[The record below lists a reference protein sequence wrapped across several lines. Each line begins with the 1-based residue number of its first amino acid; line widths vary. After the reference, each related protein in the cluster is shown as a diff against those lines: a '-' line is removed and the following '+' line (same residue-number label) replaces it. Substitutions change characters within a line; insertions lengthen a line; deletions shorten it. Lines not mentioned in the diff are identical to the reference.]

1 MELEVVHRNDGIS
14 HVVLRGSLDVTGL
27 RQVDVQFH
35 TETAGHDQPAIVDVS
50 GLDYINS
57 LGIGMLFGCA
67 RSLARRGHRMVVLN
81 ATGIVEDVMRTVGVP
96 QVAPFATSLE
106 EAERLAKG

>member
-1 MELEVVHRNDGIS
+1 MELEIVPRTDGIS
-14 HVVLRGSLDVTGL
+14 HLVLRGSLDVTGL
-27 RQVDVQFH
+27 REVDVRFH
-35 TETAGHDQPAIVDVS
+35 AETAGRDRPAIVDVS

-67 RSLARRGHRMVVLN
+67 RSLSRKGHRMVVLQP
-81 ATGIVEDVMRTVGVP
+81 TGLVDDVMRKVGVH
-96 QVAPFATSLE
+96 QVVPFATSLA

>member
-1 MELEVVHRNDGIS
+1 MEFEVVPRTDGIS
-14 HVVLRGSLDVTGL
+14 HVSLRGSLDAAGL
-27 RQVDVQFH
+27 REVDVQFRAA
-35 TETAGHDQPAIVDVS
+35 TAGREQPAIVDVS

-67 RSLARRGHRMVVLN
+67 TSLSRKGHRMVVLN
-81 ATGIVEDVMRTVGVP
+81 ATGLVADVMRTVGVP
-96 QVAPFATSLE
+96 RVVPFATSLA